1 MEKDQTRNRAKLNV
15 SIDAALKEEMV
26 QLSHTDGRSISWM
39 IEAALRQYL
48 KGLGMQ
54 VPARGKG
61 VGRRTGGQH
70 ARPRP

>member
-15 SIDAALKEEMV
+15 SIDASLKEEMV
-26 QLSHTDGRSISWM
+26 QLSRTDGRSISWM

-48 KGLGMQ
+48 KGMGMR

-61 VGRRTGGQH
+61 AARRTGGQH